1 MYVRQ
6 DGKFSS
12 NLLLLLI
19 SRTYQH
25 DLKSGKSW
33 GHAYRIYTTLS
44 LCSHFGSSLSSLDIH
59 RSTSR
64 LFLRE
69 LVAAQHQLVFVL
81 FCLASI
87 SSHLCNPVSRLH
99 PPIDRLLHRFEM
111 SSNIARL
118 LLAFFLSTIA
128 LALPAPR
135 TTSAQNTVPLNG
147 LPAPGALNL
156 KYITLGVGTQNYSC
170 SAKGAVPVA
179 IGAVADLYD
188 ASLLLSP
195 AKSSLI
201 PSFAAVAYST
211 HTWFGLPTL
220 GHHWFSASGVPT
232 FDLESRGFLSAK
244 KVASVPAPSGSISP
258 SVDWLFLQDD
268 GRGVSKNLQAVYRVE
283 TAGGSAPA
291 TCSSAGVIKV
301 PYAAEYWFYG

>member
-1 MYVRQ
+1 
-6 DGKFSS
+6 
-12 NLLLLLI
+12 
-19 SRTYQH
+19 
-25 DLKSGKSW
+25 
-33 GHAYRIYTTLS
+33 
-44 LCSHFGSSLSSLDIH
+44 
-59 RSTSR
+59 
-64 LFLRE
+64 
-69 LVAAQHQLVFVL
+69 
-81 FCLASI
+81 
-87 SSHLCNPVSRLH
+87 
-99 PPIDRLLHRFEM
+99 M

-118 LLAFFLSTIA
+118 LLAFFLSTMA
-128 LALPAPR
+128 LALPAPS
-135 TTSAQNTVPLNG
+135 TTSNRNTVPLNG
-147 LPAPGALNL
+147 LPAPGALSL

-170 SAKGAVPVA
+170 SAVGATPTA

-211 HTWFGLPTL
+211 HSWFNLPTL

-244 KVASVPAPSGSISP
+244 KVANVTAPTGSISG
-258 SVDWLFLQDD
+258 SVDWLFLRDD
-268 GRGVSKNLQAVYRVE
+268 GRGVSSKNLQAVYRVE

-291 TCSSAGVIKV
+291 TCSSAGVLKV